1 MDDKI
6 TITSDDD
13 KFTYRRE
20 AEAFQSEKLNELF
33 AALAKTQGEMEAAA
47 YNSSNPFYKSHYSDL
62 ASVVNASR
70 PYLAKNGLCVIHRI
84 LPDDHGQSCLRA
96 RLGHSSGQWI
106 DSQVPINPPKQDIQ
120 SIGSYISY
128 LRRYT
133 YAAIGGVV
141 SSDEDDDA
149 ECAMKRGDQPK
160 AISESEVRC
169 IEQLLL
175 KLDIS
180 EKEKV
185 LNWCQ
190 VQEIKDINK
199 TKYEAVVKN
208 LNLKIKTNGDK

>member
-20 AEAFQSEKLNELF
+20 AEAFQSENLNELF
-33 AALAKTQGEMEAAA
+33 AALAKTQGEMEEAEF
-47 YNSSNPFYKSHYSDL
+47 NSSNPFFKSRFSDL
-62 ASVVNASR
+62 ASVVKASR
-70 PYLAKNGLCVIHRI
+70 PYLTKNGLCVIHRI

-133 YAAIGGVV
+133 YAALVGVV
-141 SSDEDDDA
+141 SSDEDDDG
-149 ECAMKRGDQPK
+149 ERAMKRNGQPQM
-160 AISESEVRC
+160 ISESEVRH

-175 KLDIS
+175 KLDVS
-180 EKEKV
+180 EKDKV
-185 LNWCQ
+185 LSWCQ
-190 VQEIKDINK
+190 VGEIKDINK